1 MARIPEAA
9 APADRCGGAV
19 VPAVGSVE
27 FETLARAY
35 WAWAFDNPDRPEMLS
50 EDFYRCLD

>member
-1 MARIPEAA
+1 MARVPETAVRADAGQNAA
-9 APADRCGGAV
+9 

-27 FETLARAY
+27 FESLARAY
-35 WAWAFDNPDRPEMLS
+35 WAWAFDAPDRPEMLS